1 MAADDRLTRALKI
14 LAVIALGMALGV
26 SILFFLHKIIAVV
39 IIVGGAVF
47 FAYLIYPIVRRF
59 SRRMP
64 RWLAIV
70 SVYAILLV
78 VIGSLFAFIGPKL
91 AAEARAFAVDFP
103 RLMQQSQD
111 WILGANTAFLS
122 SIPIEARESV
132 VQMFNAAAAS
142 LQRGAGAIAGQALSI
157 VFSLA
162 SMAAALVIIPI
173 LAFYILIDTERLRS
187 GFLRIIPA
195 TAQPA
200 ALLVMQDIDNVLGG
214 FIRGQIIV
222 AATVAVLITI
232 ILFILQIKY
241 ALLIGV
247 FAGTVD
253 IIPYLG
259 AIAGAIPAVIIALVT
274 HGFGWALL
282 VVGAFVIVNQVEGH
296 IIAPNV
302 VGQRVGLT
310 PFMVIVAI
318 LIGAELGG
326 ILGMFVAVPT
336 AAIIK
341 AMALRVLPP
350 APSETMNNNRLET
363 EERT

>member
-1 MAADDRLTRALKI
+1 MAADDRLTRTLKI
-14 LAVIALGMALGV
+14 LAVIALGMALAV
-26 SILFFLHKIIAVV
+26 SVLTFLHKIIAVV

-47 FAYLIYPIVRRF
+47 FAYLIYPIVRLF

-70 SVYAILLV
+70 CVYAILLV
-78 VIGSLFAFIGPKL
+78 VIGSLFAFIGPRL

-103 RLMQQSQD
+103 RLLQQTQD
-111 WILGANTAFLS
+111 WMLNANTTVLS

-132 VQMFNAAAAS
+132 LQMFNAAGTS
-142 LQRGAGAIAGQALSI
+142 LQKAAGAIVGQALSI
-157 VFSLA
+157 LLGLA

-173 LAFYILIDTERLRS
+173 LAFYLLIDTERLRS
-187 GFLRIIPA
+187 GFFRLIPA
-195 TAQPA
+195 SAQPIA
-200 ALLVMQDIDNVLGG
+200 ILMLQDIDNVLGG

-222 AATVAVLITI
+222 AASVAVLITI
-232 ILFILQIKY
+232 ILLVLQIKY

-247 FAGTVD
+247 FAGAVD

-259 AIAGAIPAVIIALVT
+259 AIAGAVPAVIIALIT

-282 VVGAFVIVNQVEGH
+282 VVGAFVVVNQVEGH
-296 IIAPNV
+296 IIVPNV

-318 LIGAELGG
+318 LMGAELGG
-326 ILGMFVAVPT
+326 ILGMFVAVPI

-341 AMALRVLPP
+341 GLAVRFLPP
-350 APSETMNNNRLET
+350 APSDAVNSQHLEIK
-363 EERT
+363 ERT

>member
-14 LAVIALGMALGV
+14 LAVIALGMALV
-26 SILFFLHKIIAVV
+26 ISVLTFLHKIIAVV

-47 FAYLIYPIVRRF
+47 FAYLIYPIVRLF

-70 SVYAILLV
+70 CVYALLLV
-78 VIGSLFAFIGPKL
+78 VIGSLFAFIGPRL
-91 AAEARAFAVDFP
+91 AAEARAFVFDFP
-103 RLMQQSQD
+103 RLMQQTQG
-111 WILGANTAFLS
+111 WMLNANTTVLS
-122 SIPIEARESV
+122 AIPIEARESV
-132 VQMFNAAAAS
+132 LQMLNTAGTS
-142 LQRGAGAIAGQALSI
+142 LQKATEAIVGQALSLLLG
-157 VFSLA
+157 LA

-173 LAFYILIDTERLRS
+173 LAFYILVDTERLRS
-187 GFLRIIPA
+187 GFVRLIPP
-195 TAQPA
+195 TAHPT
-200 ALLVMQDIDNVLGG
+200 ALLILQDIDNVLGG

-222 AATVAVLITI
+222 AASVAVLITI
-232 ILFILQIKY
+232 ILLILQIKY

-247 FAGTVD
+247 FAGAVD

-259 AIAGAIPAVIIALVT
+259 AVAGAIPAVIIALIT

-282 VVGAFVIVNQVEGH
+282 VVGAFVVVNQVEGH
-296 IIAPNV
+296 IIVPNV

-326 ILGMFVAVPT
+326 ILGMFIAVPV

-341 AMALRVLPP
+341 ALAVRFLPP
-350 APSETMNNNRLET
+350 APIESG
-363 EERT
+363 

>member
-14 LAVIALGMALGV
+14 LALVALGMALAM
-26 SILFFLHKIIAVV
+26 SILAFLHKIIAVV

-47 FAYLIYPIVRRF
+47 FAYLIYPVVRLF

-70 SVYAILLV
+70 CVYAILLV
-78 VIGSLFAFIGPKL
+78 VIGSLFAFIGPRL
-91 AAEARAFAVDFP
+91 AAEARMFAVDFP
-103 RLMQQSQD
+103 RLMHQTQD
-111 WILGANTAFLS
+111 WMLNANTTVLS
-122 SIPIEARESV
+122 AIPIEARESV
-132 VQMFNAAAAS
+132 LQMLNTAGTSVQRA
-142 LQRGAGAIAGQALSI
+142 AGAIVGQALSI
-157 VFSLA
+157 LLGLA

-187 GFLRIIPA
+187 GFFRLIPA
-195 TAQPA
+195 TAQPT
-200 ALLVMQDIDNVLGG
+200 ALLILQDIDNVLGG

-222 AATVAVLITI
+222 AASVAVLITI
-232 ILFILQIKY
+232 ILLILQIKY

-247 FAGTVD
+247 FAGAVD

-274 HGFGWALL
+274 HGFGWGLL
-282 VVGAFVIVNQVEGH
+282 VVGAFVVVNQVEGH
-296 IIAPNV
+296 IIVPNV

-326 ILGMFVAVPT
+326 ILGMFIAVPV

-341 AMALRVLPP
+341 ALAVRFLPP
-350 APSETMNNNRLET
+350 APSELASSRDLET
-363 EERT
+363 KERT

>member
-14 LAVIALGMALGV
+14 LAVIALAMALVV
-26 SILFFLHKIIAVV
+26 SILAFLHRIIAVV

-47 FAYLIYPIVRRF
+47 FAYLIFPIVRLF

-70 SVYAILLV
+70 CVYIILLI
-78 VIGSLFAFIGPKL
+78 VIGSLFAFIGPRL
-91 AAEARAFAVDFP
+91 AAEARSFAVDFP
-103 RLMQQSQD
+103 RLLQQTQD
-111 WILGANTAFLS
+111 WMLNANTVVLS
-122 SIPIEARESV
+122 AIPIEARESV
-132 VQMFNAAAAS
+132 VQMFATAGAS
-142 LQRGAGAIAGQALSI
+142 LQRVGGAIAGQALGLLLG
-157 VFSLA
+157 LA

-173 LAFYILIDTERLRS
+173 LAFYILIDIERLRS

-195 TAQPA
+195 PAQRA
-200 ALLVMQDIDNVLGG
+200 AFIVIADIDNVLGG

-222 AATVAVLITI
+222 AASVAVLITI

-247 FAGTVD
+247 FAGAVD

-274 HGFGWALL
+274 HSFGWALL
-282 VVGAFVIVNQVEGH
+282 VVAAFVVVNQVEGH

-326 ILGMFVAVPT
+326 ILGMFVSVPV

-341 AMALRVLPP
+341 ALLVRFLPP
-350 APSETMNNNRLET
+350 APIETSTHQAVEI

>member
-1 MAADDRLTRALKI
+1 MVADDRLTRALKI
-14 LAVIALGMALGV
+14 LAIIALGMALAV
-26 SILFFLHKIIAVV
+26 SVLTFLHKIIAVV

-70 SVYAILLV
+70 CVYAILLV
-78 VIGSLFAFIGPKL
+78 VIGSLFAFIGPRL
-91 AAEARAFAVDFP
+91 ASEARAFAVDFP
-103 RLMQQSQD
+103 RLMQQIQD
-111 WILGANTAFLS
+111 WLLNANTALLS
-122 SIPIEARESV
+122 AMPIEARESV
-132 VQMFNAAAAS
+132 VQMFNAAGAT
-142 LQRGAGAIAGQALSI
+142 LQKAAGAIAGQALS
-157 VFSLA
+157 VVLSLA

-173 LAFYILIDTERLRS
+173 LAFYILIDIERLRS
-187 GFLRIIPA
+187 GLMRIIPA
-195 TAQPA
+195 NAQPA
-200 ALLVMQDIDNVLGG
+200 ALLVLQDIDNVLGG

-222 AATVAVLITI
+222 ATTVAVLITI
-232 ILFILQIKY
+232 ILFILRIKY

-247 FAGTVD
+247 FAGAVD

-259 AIAGAIPAVIIALVT
+259 AVAGAVPAVIIALVT

-296 IIAPNV
+296 IIAPLV

-310 PFMVIVAI
+310 PFMVIVSI
-318 LIGAELGG
+318 LMGAELGG
-326 ILGMFVAVPT
+326 ILGMFVAVPI

-341 AMALRVLPP
+341 ALFTRFLPP
-350 APSETMNNNRLET
+350 PPSEAMNGKRLEIGK
-363 EERT
+363 RI

>member
-14 LAVIALGMALGV
+14 LAVIALGMALAV
-26 SILFFLHKIIAVV
+26 SILAFLHKIIAVV

-47 FAYLIYPIVRRF
+47 FAYLIYPVVRLF

-70 SVYAILLV
+70 CVYAILLV
-78 VIGSLFAFIGPKL
+78 VIGSLFSFIGPRL

-103 RLMQQSQD
+103 RLMQQTQE
-111 WILGANTAFLS
+111 WILNANTTVLS
-122 SIPIEARESV
+122 AIPLEARETV
-132 VQMFNAAAAS
+132 LQMFNAAGTS
-142 LQRGAGAIAGQALSI
+142 LQKAGGVIAGQALSI
-157 VFSLA
+157 LLGFA

-173 LAFYILIDTERLRS
+173 LAFYILLDTERVRS
-187 GFLRIIPA
+187 GFFRLIPA
-195 TAQPA
+195 AAQPM
-200 ALLVMQDIDNVLGG
+200 ALSILQDIDNVLGG

-222 AATVAVLITI
+222 AASVAVLITI
-232 ILFILQIKY
+232 ILLILQIKY

-247 FAGTVD
+247 FAGAVD

-259 AIAGAIPAVIIALVT
+259 AIAGAIPAVIIALIT

-282 VVGAFVIVNQVEGH
+282 VVAAFVVVNQVEGH
-296 IIAPNV
+296 IIVPNV
-302 VGQRVGLT
+302 VGQRVGLP

-326 ILGMFVAVPT
+326 ILGMFVAVPIG
-336 AAIIK
+336 AIIK
-341 AMALRVLPP
+341 ALAVRFLAT
-350 APSETMNNNRLET
+350 APSEPVNSQHLET
-363 EERT
+363 KERT

>member
-14 LAVIALGMALGV
+14 LAAIALGMALAV
-26 SILFFLHKIIAVV
+26 AVLAFLHKIIAVV

-47 FAYLIYPIVRRF
+47 FAYLVYPIVRLF

-70 SVYAILLV
+70 CVYAILFV
-78 VIGSLFAFIGPKL
+78 VIGSLFASIGPRL
-91 AAEARAFAVDFP
+91 AAEARAFAADFP
-103 RLMQQSQD
+103 RLMQQTQD
-111 WILGANTAFLS
+111 WMLNANTTLLGA
-122 SIPIEARESV
+122 IPIEARETV
-132 VQMFNAAAAS
+132 LLMFNAAGSS
-142 LQRGAGAIAGQALSI
+142 LQKAAGAIAGQALS
-157 VFSLA
+157 VLLGLA

-187 GFLRIIPA
+187 GFFRLIPA
-195 TAQPA
+195 NAQPTA
-200 ALLVMQDIDNVLGG
+200 HLILQDIDNVLGG

-222 AATVAVLITI
+222 AASVAVLITI
-232 ILFILQIKY
+232 ILLILQIKY

-247 FAGTVD
+247 FAGAVD

-259 AIAGAIPAVIIALVT
+259 AIAGAIPAVIIALIT

-282 VVGAFVIVNQVEGH
+282 VVGAFVVVNQVEGH
-296 IIAPNV
+296 IIVPNV

-310 PFMVIVAI
+310 PFMVIVSI

-326 ILGMFVAVPT
+326 ILGMFVAVPV

-341 AMALRVLPP
+341 ALAVRFLPP
-350 APSETMNNNRLET
+350 APGEPVLTQQPEIKQ
-363 EERT
+363 RT